1 GHFSTYLVGSNHKIT
16 IPISILIGMILLL
29 VADTVGRVYLVG
41 TNIQT
46 GILVSLIGAPY
57 FLYLMAK
64 TK

>member
-1 GHFSTYLVGSNHKIT
+1 